1 MKLIDLL
8 QIINDNENIIVANS
22 NGYIVSEYNGRDSID
37 EKYNDCKVLQ
47 LCTFQEYILIH
58 IYEYVK

>member
-8 QIINDNENIIVANS
+8 QIIEENENIIVANS

-37 EKYNDCKVLQ
+37 EKYNECKVLQ

-58 IYEYVK
+58 IAV